1 MLYFDLELN
10 KIKRSQ
16 PSAAPTVRVCTLG
29 FVEMNNNPCG
39 RLCSGPA
46 LLFVAAG
53 SMGAMELENSHENRD
68 CP

>member
-1 MLYFDLELN
+1 
-10 KIKRSQ
+10 
-16 PSAAPTVRVCTLG
+16 VRVCTLG